1 MKILV
6 YDVPAYCGGAL
17 TVLKEV
23 YSYACGRTDTDWVF
37 IINPRVKDVFE
48 NKDNIRVITAN
59 GADKSWLNRLRYD
72 CTDLR
77 KTAVKEKPDVILSLA
92 NVMLPVTGI
101 KQYVYIHQS
110 IPFSDLKYSFF
121 KQRTLWIYKHIIAK
135 IMYHSIKK
143 CDRVIVQTK
152 WMKDAVMKKCG
163 VPEEKLIICPPKIA
177 NTSFLKYRDSNE
189 ARKCFFFPAG
199 MSEFKNHATVV
210 KAVKNL
216 KNLGITDFKVLFT
229 GNTDISE
236 IGGESIKGLPIIMTG
251 YMQYD
256 DVLKQYAES
265 VLIFPSKLETFG
277 LPLLEARLTGSV
289 IIAGDTP
296 FSREI
301 LNGYENVLYFNTED
315 SEELAKCMQLVM
327 NSDFKYNSA
336 PTPFELHGG
345 WDDVMAQL
353 KK

>member
-23 YSYACGRTDTDWVF
+23 YSYACGRKDTDWIFV
-37 IINPRVKDVFE
+37 INPKVKDVFE
-48 NKDNIRVITAN
+48 NKSNIRIITADTV
-59 GADKSWLNRLRYD
+59 GQSWLNRLRYD
-72 CTDLR
+72 HTDIR

-92 NVMLPVTGI
+92 NVTVPVTGI
-101 KQYVYIHQS
+101 KQYVYIHHP

-163 VPEEKLIICPPKIA
+163 IPEEKFIMCPPKIA
-177 NTSFLKYRDSNE
+177 NTEFLKYRDSNE

-199 MSEFKNHATVV
+199 MSEFKNHVTVV
-210 KAVKNL
+210 KAVKSL
-216 KNLGITDFKVLFT
+216 VKLGVTDYKVLFT
-229 GNTDISE
+229 GNTDICE
-236 IGGESIKGLPIIMTG
+236 IGGESLKGLPITMTG
-251 YMQYD
+251 YMQYN

-301 LNGYENVLYFNTED
+301 LDGYENVLYFNTMD
-315 SEELAKCMQLVM
+315 NEELAKCMQLVM
-327 NSDFKYNSA
+327 NGDYKYKPDPA
-336 PTPFELHGG
+336 PFELHGG
-345 WDDVMAQL
+345 WEDVLTQL
-353 KK
+353 SK